1 MYMQTTRSIVCM
13 IFGTFVL
20 VFSVLCISSFLP
32 SHSLHANWV
41 RDVHAI
47 TDKLVIPLNLQD
59 AKSAQDALLQ
69 LHIDGNDKEQHLAL
83 VISLVAVQQQKPDAQ
98 KQFIQNLKNIK

>member
-1 MYMQTTRSIVCM
+1 MYMQTTRSILCM
-13 IFGTFVL
+13 IFGTCSL
-20 VFSVLCISSFLP
+20 VVTILCISSFLP

-47 TDKLVIPLNLQD
+47 TDKLVTPLNVQD

-69 LHIDGNDKEQHLAL
+69 LRIDGKDKEQHLAL
-83 VISLVAVQQQKPDAQ
+83 IISLVAIQQQKPDAQ
-98 KQFIQNLKNIK
+98 KQFFQNLKNIK